1 MACDFWV
8 TLIRSAGSP
17 KKRKQA
23 KLEVAFDGELEGIS
37 STQADSVNNY
47 RATRASDSERAT
59 RTARLRQGFGEVS
72 P

>member
-47 RATRASDSERAT
+47 RQRERAA
-59 RTARLRQGFGEVS
+59 ARERV
-72 P
+72 